1 MKRPTGPS
9 LRFLLHA
16 LPLVLAAAPLA
27 AKEVMITVRRDFGAS
42 ETPEVELHYSRSAPF
57 TVRVYRPKDM
67 KEFVTSQAD
76 LRRAWR
82 QPAVEWN
89 SAKYLFSGLNKT
101 RLDLDWLRTAADFDL
116 RKRLMEDFGGGSWSP
131 SPTRLSEGPAKI
143 VAGPGQFDLLNEF
156 SFEPDAGD
164 AKEPFDVPGFDWWF
178 SRQGRFRQKVV
189 SLPKL
194 APGFYLV
201 QVLQGDLEGQVVLVV
216 NDLQAVLQQTDGA
229 AVVKVARRDGRP
241 AAGVAVDAR
250 NLQGA
255 WVAAGKTDTDGV
267 LELPNV
273 KDGELLAILSE
284 KDSTAI
290 VDTEFFPTTAV
301 FPDVYLYTDRPLYK
315 KGAKVRFRGILREPS
330 GGLSRLF
337 TGWAGTPEVARVAI
351 LDLAGTTVVK
361 EVAAPL
367 TPFGTFSGELVLD
380 GEDLNGVYRVTA
392 KVAGAAH
399 AGEFRVREYV
409 KPLFFFK
416 VDVAQETLRAGE
428 TLTAKVAVE
437 RYAGGVPPGVKVSAQ
452 LVRVRSEA
460 PQWIE
465 DAGLGETGSATTY
478 GWDSPRGESVSVPFP
493 VADADEVALD
503 AQGKATIT
511 LKLPE
516 KLPGPPNHDY
526 AFVLRLFGK
535 DPDGN
540 VASFSKSFPDARS
553 EVVALAKASSV
564 YASADKPATLS
575 VRAVYPSGK
584 SYGRT
589 KGKVVLTLTPYRL
602 PPVTKEIAFATRED
616 GRWET
621 PVPTDASGRLDALV
635 TLEDRAGRPTTA
647 EATIVVAPQKPGA
660 PITDVSEVTIL
671 QERDTFEPGETA
683 RALVLLP
690 EGWGEGGSDRGR
702 LYLTVAG
709 RRIHEQRVQ
718 KVQGLW
724 AWIAQPILPSFG
736 TAAYVVLGYPDPVR
750 GWMERTVTLRIPPK
764 DKALSVSVKPQAP
777 FVKPGQRQALAL
789 RVTDA
794 SGRPVEAEVSVAV
807 VDKAVLALQPEFRPP
822 LLAFFYPLER
832 LNLMSFYSREFQ
844 SYGYGER
851 LARLYRPNFWL
862 AATKP
867 DKKDQKED
875 DTAYWNARVVTDAD
889 GRATVAF
896 RLPANQT
903 TWSVSAVA
911 VDTRGRFGEGASA
924 FGTNAPVTLSVAAP
938 PFLRRGDKAQVRLLV
953 ANQEKKAKD
962 VSAALVAG
970 AGMALEAPLA
980 VTANLAPRQEAS
992 GKGMLTLR
1000 ELPASGGAALATTLT
1015 VGGETQRFEHPLRTL
1030 TDAVTFGETRA
1041 LKPGEP
1047 FTANLGPG
1055 EALVEARI
1063 FATNGFT
1070 AALVP
1075 SLRWLLTYPWGCAE
1089 QVTSMTVPNLVVKSL
1104 FDPQRGAPASGQEEM
1119 WKNAVDFSAAGVARL
1134 KTLQNLDGSFA
1145 WWPGQG
1151 KGDSAMTALVLMLVS
1166 STDDAAALKTLDAAR
1181 ALGWLREKTP
1191 NASSSEGVV
1200 ATYVASR
1207 LVVLGVLPAAGA
1219 SAEATLRLQGAWAAA
1234 GGTVLD
1240 KSLLLLALKN
1250 FSMESKPGLDRVT
1263 RDLLA
1268 AVSADVAAALE
1279 KPGSEDPARWTP
1291 LAGSWARYPGRLG
1304 STLAVAAHALRVHGR
1319 LDAAHQKTLARR
1331 LLDRFDGRHFGSTF
1345 ETSQVLVHSAWLV
1358 ESEMRA
1364 ARALPKV
1371 RVRAGGADLP
1381 PSALTVRETPGG
1393 VEIAVDPREAAKG
1406 PLTVEGGGEDVV
1418 LRARLV
1424 RVVPFD
1430 RAPAVRGGWD
1440 LRREYFRLNPKT
1452 GALAPLE
1459 GSVTIGDL
1467 VYVKL
1472 TFKPRAGS
1480 LPWWAS
1486 SYTLLTDQ
1494 VPAGFSVVE
1503 EDRIY
1508 DAAPFKLGL
1517 HAAGYATRDLRNDR
1531 VTWTFSFARA
1541 FMDRAVQTGVVLRAQ
1556 VAGDFSA
1563 GVARLE
1569 DFYDETL
1576 YSQTASRRLGVD
1588 PLPDR
1593 PRAK

>member
-1 MKRPTGPS
+1 MNGRGVRSALCALS
-9 LRFLLHA
+9 LL
-16 LPLVLAAAPLA
+16 LAAAPLA
-27 AKEVMITVRRDFGAS
+27 AKDMMITVRRDFGAS
-42 ETPEVELHYSRSAPF
+42 ETPEIELHYTRSAPF

-89 SAKYLFSGLNKT
+89 SARFLFSGLNKT
-101 RLDLDWLRTAADFDL
+101 RLDLDWLRAGADFEL
-116 RKRLMEDFGGGSWSP
+116 RKRLRDDFGGGTWSP

-143 VAGPGQFDLLNEF
+143 VAGPAAFDLLSEF

-164 AKEPFDVPGFDWWF
+164 AKQPFDVPGFDWWF
-178 SRQGRFRQKVV
+178 SREGRFRQKIV

-201 QVLQGDLEGQVVLVV
+201 QVLQGDLEGQVVLAV
-216 NDLQAVLQQTDGA
+216 NDLSAVLQQTDGA
-229 AVVKVARRDGRP
+229 ALVKVARRNGRP
-241 AAGVAVDAR
+241 AAGVTVDVR

-255 WVAAGKTDTDGV
+255 WVAAGKTDADGV
-267 LELPNV
+267 LELSNV
-273 KDGELLAILSE
+273 KDSELLAVLRE

-315 KGAKVRFRGILREPS
+315 KGAKVRFRGVLREP
-330 GGLSRLF
+330 GTGVSRLF
-337 TGWAGTPEVARVAI
+337 TEWAGKPEVARVSI

-367 TPFGTFSGELVLD
+367 TAFGTFSGELVLD

-416 VDVAQETLRAGE
+416 VDAAQETLRAGE
-428 TLTAKVAVE
+428 TLTAKVTVE
-437 RYAGGVPPGVKVSAQ
+437 RYAGGVPPGVKLSAQ

-460 PQWIE
+460 PQWVE
-465 DAGLGETGSATTY
+465 DAGLGESGSTTTY
-478 GWDSPRGESVSVPFP
+478 GWDSAKENSVSVPFP
-493 VADADEVALD
+493 VADVDDVAFD
-503 AQGKATIT
+503 AQGRATVA
-511 LKLPE
+511 LKLPDR
-516 KLPGPPNHDY
+516 LPGPPNYDY
-526 AFVLRLFGK
+526 SFVLRLFGK

-553 EVVALAKASSV
+553 EVVALAKTSGV
-564 YASADKPATLS
+564 YASAEKPATLF
-575 VRAVYPSGK
+575 VRAIYPSGK
-584 SYGRT
+584 SYGKT
-589 KGKVVLTLTPYRL
+589 KGNAVLTLTPYKL
-602 PPVTKEIAFATRED
+602 PPVTREVAFTTKDD
-616 GRWET
+616 GRWEI
-621 PVPTDASGRLDALV
+621 PVPTDASGRLDILV
-635 TLEDRAGRPTTA
+635 TLEDRAGRSTTA
-647 EATIVVAPQKPGA
+647 DATIVVAPQKPGA
-660 PITDVSEVTIL
+660 PITDVSEITVL
-671 QERDTFEPGETA
+671 QERDTYQHGETA

-690 EGWGEGGSDRGR
+690 EGWGEDGSDHGR

-718 KVQGLW
+718 KVQGLS
-724 AWIAQPILPSFG
+724 AWITQPIQPSFG
-736 TAAYVVLGYPDPVR
+736 TAAYVVLGYADPVR
-750 GWMERTVTLRIPPK
+750 GWIERTMTLRIPPK
-764 DKALSVSVKPQAP
+764 DKALTVSVKPQAP
-777 FVKPGQRQALAL
+777 FVKPGQRQALTL

-875 DTAYWNARVVTDAD
+875 DTAYWNAHVVTDAD
-889 GRATVAF
+889 GRATVSF

-903 TWSVSAVA
+903 TWNVSAVA
-911 VDTRGRFGEGASA
+911 ADTRGRFGEGGSS

-938 PFLRRGDKAQVRLLV
+938 PFLRRGDSLQVRLLV
-953 ANQEKKAKD
+953 TNQEKRAKD
-962 VSAALVAG
+962 VSASLTAG
-970 AGMALEAPLA
+970 AGTALEAPLA
-980 VTANLAPRQEAS
+980 LTANLASKQEAS
-992 GKGMLTLR
+992 ARGVVTLT
-1000 ELPASGGAALATTLT
+1000 ELPSSGSTALATTLS
-1015 VGGETQRFEHPLRTL
+1015 VGGEAQRFEHPLRTL
-1030 TDAVTFGETRA
+1030 ADSVTFGETRT
-1041 LKPGEP
+1041 LKAGEP
-1047 FTANLGPG
+1047 FAANLGPG
-1055 EALVEARI
+1055 ESLSELRVL
-1063 FATNGFT
+1063 ATNGFT

-1089 QVTSMTVPNLVVKSL
+1089 QITSMTVPSLVVKSL
-1104 FDPQRGAPASGQEEM
+1104 FDPKRGTAAGPDET
-1119 WKNAVDFSAAGVARL
+1119 WKNAVEFSAAGVARL

-1151 KGDSAMTALVLMLVS
+1151 RGDPAMTALVLMLVS
-1166 STDDAAALKTLDAAR
+1166 STDDAEVLKTLDAPR
-1181 ALGWLREKTP
+1181 ALGWLRDKTP

-1200 ATYVASR
+1200 ATYVESR
-1207 LVVLGVLPAAGA
+1207 LVALGVLPAAGA

-1234 GGTVLD
+1234 SGTVLD
-1240 KSLLLLALKN
+1240 RSLVLLALKN
-1250 FSMESKPGLDRVT
+1250 FSMEGKPGLDRVT
-1263 RDLLA
+1263 QELLA
-1268 AVSADVAAALE
+1268 GVSGDVAAALDR
-1279 KPGSEDPARWTP
+1279 PGSEDPARWTP
-1291 LAGSWARYPGRLG
+1291 LAGSWTRYPGRLG
-1304 STLAVAAHALRVHGR
+1304 STLAVAAHALQAHGR
-1319 LDAAHQKTLARR
+1319 LDAARQKALARR

-1345 ETSQVLVHSAWLV
+1345 ETSQILVHSAWLI

-1364 ARALPKV
+1364 ARALP
-1371 RVRAGGADLP
+1371 RVHVKAGATELP
-1381 PSALTVRETPGG
+1381 ASALTVREAPGG
-1393 VEIAVDPREAAKG
+1393 VEIAVDPRAAAKG
-1406 PLTVEGGGEDVV
+1406 PLTVDGGGDDAV

-1430 RAPAVRGGWD
+1430 RAPAVPGGWD

-1452 GALAPLE
+1452 GSLAPLD
-1459 GSVTIGDL
+1459 GKVVVGDL

-1486 SYTLLTDQ
+1486 SYYVLTDQ
-1494 VPAGFSVVE
+1494 VPAGLSVVE
-1503 EDRIY
+1503 EDRLY
-1508 DAAPFKLGL
+1508 DAAPFRLDL
-1517 HAAGYATRDLRNDR
+1517 HGAGYATRDLRNDR
-1531 VTWTFSFARA
+1531 VTWTFSFQRA
-1541 FMDRAVQTGVVLRAQ
+1541 FMDRAVQTGYVLRAQ
-1556 VAGDFSA
+1556 YAGDFSA

-1569 DFYDETL
+1569 DFYDEAL

>member
-1 MKRPTGPS
+1 MNRLGIRS
-9 LRFLLHA
+9 A
-16 LPLVLAAAPLA
+16 LTLSALGLVLGAAPLA
-27 AKEVMITVRRDFGAS
+27 AKDMMLTVRRDFGAS
-42 ETPEVELHYSRSAPF
+42 ETPEVEVHYTRSAPF

-89 SAKYLFSGLNKT
+89 SAKFLFSGLNKT
-101 RLDLDWLRTAADFDL
+101 RLDLDWLRAGADFGL
-116 RKRLMEDFGGGSWSP
+116 RTRLKNEFGGGSFSP
-131 SPTRLSEGPAKI
+131 SPTRLTEGPAKI
-143 VAGPGQFDLLNEF
+143 VAGPGAFDLVNEF

-178 SRQGRFRQKVV
+178 SREGRFRQKVV

-201 QVLQGDLEGQVVLVV
+201 QVLQGDLEGQVVLAV
-216 NDLQAVLQQTDGA
+216 NDLSAVLQQTDGA
-229 AVVKVARRDGRP
+229 ALVKVARRDGRP
-241 AAGVAVDAR
+241 AAGVTVDVR
-250 NLQGA
+250 NLSGA
-255 WVAAGKTDTDGV
+255 WVAAGKTDADGV

-273 KDGELLAILSE
+273 KDAELLAVLRE

-315 KGAKVRFRGILREPS
+315 KGAKVRFRGVLREP
-330 GGLSRLF
+330 GTGVSRLF
-337 TGWAGTPEVARVAI
+337 TEWAGKPAVARVSI

-361 EVAAPL
+361 EVAAPVG
-367 TPFGTFSGELVLD
+367 PFGTFSGELVLD

-416 VDVAQETLRAGE
+416 VGAAPETLRAGE

-452 LVRVRSEA
+452 LVRVRAEA
-460 PQWIE
+460 PQWVE

-478 GWDSPRGESVSVPFP
+478 GWDSAKGESVSVPFP
-493 VADADEVALD
+493 VADADDVALD

-511 LKLPE
+511 LTLPE
-516 KLPGPPNHDY
+516 KLPGPPNYDY
-526 AFVLRLFGK
+526 SFVLRLFGK

-564 YASADKPATLS
+564 YASAEKPAALS
-575 VRAVYPSGK
+575 VRAIYPSGK
-584 SYGRT
+584 SYGKT
-589 KGKVVLTLTPYRL
+589 KGKVVLTLTPYKL
-602 PPVTKEIAFATRED
+602 PPVTKEIAFTTQED
-616 GRWET
+616 GRWEM

-647 EATIVVAPQKPGA
+647 EATIIVAPQKSGA
-660 PITDVSEVTIL
+660 PIADVSEVTIL
-671 QERDTFEPGETA
+671 QERDTYQHGETA

-718 KVQGLW
+718 KVQGLS

-736 TAAYVVLGYPDPVR
+736 TAAYVVLGYADPSR
-750 GWMERTVTLRIPPK
+750 GWIERTMTLRIPPK
-764 DKALSVSVKPQAP
+764 DKALTVSVKPQAP
-777 FVKPGQRQALAL
+777 FVKPGQRQALTL

-903 TWSVSAVA
+903 TWNVSAVA

-924 FGTNAPVTLSVAAP
+924 FGTSAPVTLSVAAP
-938 PFLRRGDKAQVRLLV
+938 PFLRRGDTAQVRLLV

-962 VSAALVAG
+962 VSAALTAG
-970 AGMALEAPLA
+970 AGTTLAAPLA
-980 VTANLAPRQEAS
+980 VAASLAPKQEAS
-992 GKGMLTLR
+992 GKGAVTLT
-1000 ELPASGGAALATTLT
+1000 ELPASGSTALATTLT
-1015 VGGETQRFEHPLRTL
+1015 VGGEAQRFEHPLRTL
-1030 TDAVTFGETRA
+1030 PDTVSFPETRG

-1047 FTANLGPG
+1047 FAANLGPG
-1055 EALVEARI
+1055 ESLSDVRI

-1070 AALVP
+1070 AALYP

-1089 QVTSMTVPNLVVKSL
+1089 QVTSMTVPSLVVKSL
-1104 FDPQRGAPASGQEEM
+1104 FDPGRGAPAAGQEET

-1145 WWPGQG
+1145 WWAGQG
-1151 KGDSAMTALVLMLVS
+1151 KGDPAMTALVLMLVS
-1166 STDDAAALKTLDAAR
+1166 STDDAAALKTLDAPR
-1181 ALGWLREKTP
+1181 ALGWLRDKTA
-1191 NASSSEGVV
+1191 NASSSEGIV
-1200 ATYVASR
+1200 ATYVESR
-1207 LVVLGVLPAAGA
+1207 LVALGVLPAAGA

-1234 GGTVLD
+1234 SGTVLD
-1240 KSLLLLALKN
+1240 KSLVLLSLKN
-1250 FSMESKPGLDRVT
+1250 FSMESKPGLDRMT
-1263 RDLLA
+1263 QDLLGS
-1268 AVSADVAAALE
+1268 VGTDVAAALD
-1279 KPGSEDPARWTP
+1279 KPGSEEPARWTP
-1291 LAGSWARYPGRLG
+1291 LAGTWTRYPGRLG
-1304 STLAVAAHALRVHGR
+1304 STLAVAAHALKVHGR
-1319 LDAAHQKTLARR
+1319 LDAARQKTLARR

-1345 ETSQVLVHSAWLV
+1345 ETSQVLVHSAWLI

-1371 RVRAGGADLP
+1371 RVRAGGAELP
-1381 PSALTVRETPGG
+1381 AAALTARETPGG
-1393 VEIAVDPREAAKG
+1393 VEIAVDSREAAKG
-1406 PLTVEGGGEDVV
+1406 PLTVDGGGEDAVFH
-1418 LRARLV
+1418 ARLV

-1430 RAPAVRGGWD
+1430 RAPAVPGAWD
-1440 LRREYFRLNPKT
+1440 LKREFFRLNPKT
-1452 GALAPLE
+1452 GARTALE
-1459 GSVTIGDL
+1459 GKVTIGDL

-1472 TFKPRAGS
+1472 TFRPRAGS

-1486 SYTLLTDQ
+1486 SYYVLTDQ
-1494 VPAGFSVVE
+1494 VPAGLTVVE
-1503 EDRIY
+1503 EDKIY
-1508 DAAPFKLGL
+1508 DAPPFKLDL
-1517 HAAGYATRDLRNDR
+1517 HGAGYATRDLRNDR
-1531 VTWTFSFARA
+1531 VTWTFSFPRA
-1541 FMDRAVQTGVVLRAQ
+1541 FMDRAVQTGYVLRAQ
-1556 VAGDFSA
+1556 YAGDFSA

-1569 DFYDETL
+1569 DFYDEAL

>member
-1 MKRPTGPS
+1 MKRPGVRT
-9 LRFLLHA
+9 FLPVLA
-16 LPLVLAAAPLA
+16 LLLAAAPLA
-27 AKEVMITVRRDFGAS
+27 AKEMMITVRRDFGLT
-42 ETPEVELHYSRSAPF
+42 ETPEIELHYTRSAPF

-67 KEFVTSQAD
+67 KEFVASQAD

-82 QPAVEWN
+82 EPAVEWN
-89 SAKYLFSGLNKT
+89 AAKFLFSGLNKT
-101 RLDLDWLRTAADFDL
+101 RLDLDWLRTGADFEL
-116 RKRLMEDFGGGSWSP
+116 RKRLRDEFGGGSWSP
-131 SPTRLSEGPAKI
+131 TPTRLSEGPAKI
-143 VAGPGQFDLLNEF
+143 VAGPNAFDLLNEF

-178 SRQGRFRQKVV
+178 SREGRFRQKVV

-216 NDLQAVLQQTDGA
+216 NDIQAVLQQTDGA
-229 AVVKVARRDGRP
+229 ALVKVARRDGRP
-241 AAGVAVDAR
+241 ASGVTVDVR
-250 NLQGA
+250 NLSGA
-255 WVAAGKTDTDGV
+255 WVAAGKTDADGV

-273 KDGELLAILSE
+273 KDSELLAVIRE

-315 KGAKVRFRGILREPS
+315 NGSKVRFRGVLREPET
-330 GGLSRLF
+330 GLSRLF
-337 TGWAGTPEVARVAI
+337 TEWAGKPHVARVSI
-351 LDLAGTTVVK
+351 LDLSGTTVVK
-361 EVAAPL
+361 EVSAPL

-380 GEDLNGVYRVTA
+380 GDDLNGVYRVTA
-392 KVAGAAH
+392 KVAGATH

-416 VDVAQETLRAGE
+416 VDAEPESLRAGE
-428 TLTAKVAVE
+428 TLTAKVAVQ

-452 LVRVRSEA
+452 LVRVRAEA

-478 GWDSPRGESVSVPFP
+478 GWDGPKENSVAVPFP
-493 VADADEVALD
+493 VADADDVELD
-503 AQGKATIT
+503 AQGRATIT
-511 LKLPE
+511 LTLPE
-516 KLPGPPNHDY
+516 KLPGPPNYDY
-526 AFVLRLFGK
+526 SFVLRLFGK

-540 VASFSKSFPDARS
+540 VASFSKTFPDARS
-553 EVVALAKASSV
+553 EVVALAKTSSV
-564 YASADKPATLS
+564 YASAEKPATLS

-584 SYGRT
+584 SYGKT
-589 KGKVVLTLTPYRL
+589 KGKAVLTLTPYKL
-602 PPVTKEIAFATRED
+602 PPATREVAFTTRDD
-616 GRWET
+616 GRWEM
-621 PVPTDASGRLDALV
+621 PVPTDASGRLDVLV

-647 EATIVVAPQKPGA
+647 EASIVVAPQKPGA

-671 QERDTFEPGETA
+671 QEKDTFRPGETA

-690 EGWGEGGSDRGR
+690 EGWGEGGTDRGR

-718 KVQGLW
+718 KVQGLS
-724 AWIAQPILPSFG
+724 AWIAQPVLPSFG
-736 TAAYVVLGYPDPVR
+736 TAAYVVLGYADPVR
-750 GWMERTVTLRIPPK
+750 GWVERTMTMRIPPS

-777 FVKPGQRQALAL
+777 FVKPGQRQALTL

-875 DTAYWNARVVTDAD
+875 DTAYWNARVVTDVD

-896 RLPANQT
+896 RLPSNQT
-903 TWSVSAVA
+903 TWNVSAVA
-911 VDTRGRFGEGASA
+911 VDTRGRFGEGGSS

-938 PFLRRGDKAQVRLLV
+938 PFLRRGDTAQVRLLV
-953 ANQEKKAKD
+953 TNQEKKAKD
-962 VSAALVAG
+962 VTASLVAG
-970 AGMALEAPLA
+970 PGTTLSAPLA
-980 VTANLAPRQEAS
+980 VTANLAPKQEAS
-992 GKGMLTLR
+992 VKGSVTLA
-1000 ELPASGGAALATTLT
+1000 EMAPSGSTALATTLT
-1015 VGGETQRFEHPLRTL
+1015 VASEAQRFEHPLRTL
-1030 TDAVTFGETRA
+1030 SDTVSFSETKTLKAGEA
-1041 LKPGEP
+1041 
-1047 FTANLGPG
+1047 FTATPG
-1055 EALVEARI
+1055 AGESLSELRI

-1070 AALVP
+1070 AALLP
-1075 SLRWLLTYPWGCAE
+1075 SIRWLLTYPWGCAE
-1089 QVTSMTVPNLVVKSL
+1089 QITSMTVPSLVVKSL
-1104 FDPQRGAPASGQEEM
+1104 FDPKRTSSGAFAAGQEET
-1119 WKNAVDFSAAGVARL
+1119 WKNAVDFSAAGVARM

-1151 KGDSAMTALVLMLVS
+1151 KGDPAMTALVLLLVS
-1166 STDDAAALKTLDAAR
+1166 STDDAAVLKSLDAPR
-1181 ALGWLREKTP
+1181 ALGWLRDRTP

-1200 ATYVASR
+1200 ATYVESR
-1207 LVVLGVLPAAGA
+1207 LVALGVQPAAGA
-1219 SAEATLRLQGAWAAA
+1219 SAEATLRLQGAWAGAS
-1234 GGTVLD
+1234 GTVLD
-1240 KSLLLLALKN
+1240 KSLVLLSLKN
-1250 FSMESKPGLDRVT
+1250 LSMENKPGLDRVT
-1263 RDLLA
+1263 QDLLA
-1268 AVSADVAAALE
+1268 SVGADVAAALD

-1291 LAGSWARYPGRLG
+1291 LAGVWTRYPGRLG
-1304 STLAVAAHALRVHGR
+1304 STLAVAAHALEAHGR
-1319 LDAAHQKTLARR
+1319 LDAARQKTLARR

-1345 ETSQVLVHSAWLV
+1345 ETSQVLVHSAWLI

-1364 ARALPKV
+1364 ARALPRV
-1371 RVRAGGADLP
+1371 RVRSGGADLP
-1381 PSALTVRETPGG
+1381 ASALTARETPGG
-1393 VEIAVDPREAAKG
+1393 VEIAVDPREAVKG
-1406 PLTVEGGGEDVV
+1406 PLTVDGGGEDAVF
-1418 LRARLV
+1418 RARLV

-1430 RAPAVRGGWD
+1430 RAPAVPGGWD

-1452 GALAPLE
+1452 GAKAPLE
-1459 GSVTIGDL
+1459 GKITIGDL
-1467 VYVKL
+1467 VYVRL
-1472 TFKPRAGS
+1472 TFQPRAGS
-1480 LPWWAS
+1480 MPWWAS
-1486 SYTLLTDQ
+1486 SYYALTDQ
-1494 VPAGFSVVE
+1494 VPAGLSVVE
-1503 EDRIY
+1503 EDKIY
-1508 DAAPFKLGL
+1508 DAAPFKLDL
-1517 HAAGYATRDLRNDR
+1517 HAGGYATRDLRNDR

-1541 FMDRAVQTGVVLRAQ
+1541 FMDRAVQTGYVLRAQ
-1556 VAGDFSA
+1556 YAGDFSA

-1569 DFYDETL
+1569 DFYDEAL

-1593 PRAK
+1593 PRGK